1 MALTK
6 YNYNSFDL
14 TTAASKGLAF
24 NSDADGFETSTPGSM
39 TLIKTITISSGT
51 STVQF
56 AHGSSDV
63 VFDSTYPVYL
73 FKYISVHGANE
84 QELCI
89 DFSDSAGS
97 DYDLLHQTTF
107 FRHAH
112 NELGNDGNL
121 TYVTTRDMANS
132 GSRPFLTVPI
142 GTENDNNGSGE
153 LYVFNP
159 SSTTFVTHFISRSN
173 ISVGDGSSAGSY
185 SQNSYVAG
193 YVNTTAAIT
202 AIKFEMDG
210 GNIDSGIF
218 KMYGIK
224 DS

>member
-1 MALTK
+1 MAIIS
-6 YNYNSFDL
+6 NA
-14 TTAASKGLAF
+14 TTIADAGAFSASL
-24 NSDADGFETSTPGSM
+24 GSM
-39 TLIKTITISSGT
+39 VLIKTITISSGT

-56 AHGSSDV
+56 AHGSSSV
-63 VFDSTYPVYL
+63 VFDNTYPIYL
-73 FKYISVHGANE
+73 FKYMSVHGANE
-84 QELCI
+84 QELVI

-107 FRHAH
+107 FRAAH
-112 NELGNDGNL
+112 NEAGNDGNM
-121 TYVTTRDMANS
+121 TYVTSRDLANS
-132 GSRPFLTVPI
+132 GARPFLTVPI
-142 GTENDNNGSGE
+142 GTESDNSGSGE

-159 SSTTFVTHFISRSN
+159 SSTTFVKHFISNSN

-185 SQNSYVAG
+185 SQNSFVGG
-193 YVNTTAAIT
+193 YVNTTAAVT
-202 AIKFEMDG
+202 GIKFEMDG